1 MLWRWRPQ
9 GNVGACV
16 RRDGKGGASCRIM
29 RSMIR
34 LGTSGDLLNPFRWST
49 PGAISRFAAR

>member
-16 RRDGKGGASCRIM
+16 RRDGKGGHQLPDHAVHDPPRHVGRPVESI
-29 RSMIR
+29 S
-34 LGTSGDLLNPFRWST
+34 LEHSGRDL
-49 PGAISRFAAR
+49 